1 MNSLNI
7 EMNAVICNI
16 VRQYLTQKQIE
27 ENYQK
32 ACKEVLPQG
41 ADYDNFL
48 MEKVVKR
55 CRQMAFCKIPKTAF
69 SKGQLLFI
77 KNEWGIDV
85 YK

>member
-1 MNSLNI
+1 MNGLNI
-7 EMNAVICNI
+7 EMNAAICNI
-16 VRQYLTQKQIE
+16 VRQYLTEEQIE

-41 ADYDNFL
+41 CVYDPFS
-48 MEKVVKR
+48 MGKVVKR

-69 SKGQLLFI
+69 SPGQLLFI
-77 KNEWGIDV
+77 RNEWGIDV